1 MKGGAD
7 VPKYEPIQ
15 NYGVIGDMRTAALVS
30 VRGSIDWYCF
40 PRFDSPSV
48 FASLLDHG
56 KGGRFVIAPLEYLH
70 TKQFYWPESN
80 VLVTRFLASEG
91 TAEIQDLMPI
101 QPASA
106 PAGNSQIVRR
116 VKVTR
121 GSMVFEMSCC
131 PAFDYARVEPRVSV
145 AAGGALFEGAG
156 LRLALT
162 STIAVEARE
171 RGATA
176 RFRLDEGE
184 SATFILSS
192 LQDDLSTIPQFNE
205 RQTAALVEET
215 IRFWRAWIGKCTYQG
230 RWREMVRRSALA
242 LKLLTYQPTGA
253 LIAAPTSSLPERLG
267 GRRNW
272 DYRFTWIRDASFTIY
287 GLLRVGFVEE
297 AAQFMGWLEKRC
309 IEAKGEPL
317 QIVYGIDGRRDLAEL
332 ELPHLEGYE
341 RSAPVR
347 VGNGA
352 ANQLQLDIYGELLD
366 AVYLYNKHGTGISH
380 ALWTHVRALIDWLA
394 QNYQREDEG
403 IWEVR
408 SGRQHFTYSKLMCW
422 VAFDRAVRLSM
433 KRSFP
438 GERRSWLEARD
449 QIYNDLMTQGFD
461 THQNS
466 FVQAY
471 GSTNLDASN
480 LIMPLVF
487 FVSPNDPRMLGTID
501 AIGRSPRDGGLTV
514 DGLVHRYDPALRKD
528 GSAEGEGTFNMCTF
542 WLVEALARAGRVDPA
557 RLDRAELLFERMLG
571 YANHLG
577 LYAEET
583 SDTGD
588 ALGNFPQAFTHLA
601 LISSAFNLNRV
612 LDER

>member
-1 MKGGAD
+1 MG
-7 VPKYEPIQ
+7 YEPIQ
-15 NYGVIGDMRTAALVS
+15 NYGIIGDMRTAALVS
-30 VRGSIDWYCF
+30 LHGSIDWYCF
-40 PRFDSPSV
+40 PRFDSPSI
-48 FASLLDHG
+48 FAAMLDH
-56 KGGRFVIAPLEYLH
+56 KQGGRFVVAPLEYLH
-70 TKQFYWPESN
+70 TKQFYWPETN
-80 VLVTRFLASEG
+80 VLVTRFYSKEG
-91 TAEIQDLMPI
+91 TAEIQDLMPV
-101 QPASA
+101 PAVGA
-106 PAGNSQIVRR
+106 PCGDSRIVRR
-116 VKVTR
+116 VKVSR
-121 GSMVFEMSCC
+121 GAVTFEMVCC
-131 PAFDYARVEPRVSV
+131 PVFDYARVPAEVTMV
-145 AAGGALFEGAG
+145 DGGAVFEGAG
-156 LRLALT
+156 VKLALT
-162 STIAVEARE
+162 STVPLRPDAH
-171 RGATA
+171 GATA
-176 RFRLDEGE
+176 RFRLAEGE
-184 SATFILSS
+184 AATFILSPHQAT
-192 LQDDLSTIPQFNE
+192 LHFDED
-205 RQTAALVEET
+205 QTARLVNDT

-230 RWREMVRRSALA
+230 RWREMVRRSALV

-253 LIAAPTSSLPERLG
+253 LLAAPTCSLPERLG
-267 GRRNW
+267 GTRNW

-287 GLLRVGFVEE
+287 ALLRIGFIDE
-297 AAQFMGWLEKRC
+297 AAAFMCWLEQRC
-309 IEAKGEPL
+309 LEAKGEPL
-317 QIVYGIDGRRDLAEL
+317 QIVYGIDGRRDLTEI

-341 RSAPVR
+341 RSRPVR
-347 VGNGA
+347 IGNGA

-380 ALWTHVRALIDWLA
+380 ALWNHVHGMVEWLTD
-394 QNYQREDEG
+394 NYHREDEG

-422 VAFDRAVRLSM
+422 VAFDRALRLSL

-438 GERRSWLEARD
+438 AKRRNWLEARD
-449 QIYNDLMTQGFD
+449 KLYQELMTSGFD
-461 THQNS
+461 EHQNS

-501 AIGRSPRDGGLTV
+501 AIMKSPRHGGLTV

-528 GSAEGEGTFNMCTF
+528 GFAEQEGTFNMCTF
-542 WLVEALARAGRVDPA
+542 WLVEALARAGRVEPA
-557 RLDRAELLFERMLG
+557 RLEQAELLFERMLG

-612 LDER
+612 LDSR